1 MERGRSRKISLA
13 DLHVFPEP
21 PARLRLTGFGVTK
34 YGRGEDLQP
43 PAVRHVPILVEAEAG
58 PGLDEAG
65 RPSTEH
71 SGGRAGQKVVPGHQA
86 RWGRGAG
93 VSVIMSP
100 DPSLSADICQEATRR
115 PAPAPGPHYILT
127 SSRVPAPDCPLHGA
141 RASPRHHRD
150 TKVTDNS
157 FISTNILDI
166 SVPGLSS
173 SVQQDIEWRQ

>member
-1 MERGRSRKISLA
+1 MESSRSRKISLA

-86 RWGRGAG
+86 RRGRVAG
-93 VSVIMSP
+93 VRVIMSP
-100 DPSLSADICQEATRR
+100 APSL
-115 PAPAPGPHYILT
+115 
-127 SSRVPAPDCPLHGA
+127 
-141 RASPRHHRD
+141 
-150 TKVTDNS
+150 
-157 FISTNILDI
+157 
-166 SVPGLSS
+166 
-173 SVQQDIEWRQ
+173 

>member
-1 MERGRSRKISLA
+1 MLMMVGRHTMAADGVQCAVLAPAAGCRWTRTVAGRTRGSSHLQPSISNKCRDTSTEAAVASMERGRSRKISLA

-86 RWGRGAG
+86 RRGRVAG
-93 VSVIMSP
+93 VRVIMSP
-100 DPSLSADICQEATRR
+100 APSL
-115 PAPAPGPHYILT
+115 
-127 SSRVPAPDCPLHGA
+127 
-141 RASPRHHRD
+141 
-150 TKVTDNS
+150 
-157 FISTNILDI
+157 
-166 SVPGLSS
+166 
-173 SVQQDIEWRQ
+173 